1 MVKKFEIKRINPI
14 ARSMLQNRRA
24 KQVIPNKKR
33 YERKKIS
40 RVDNKMVK
48 ELYK

>member
-14 ARSMLQNRRA
+14 ARVMLQNRRA

-33 YERKKIS
+33 YERKKVK

>member
-1 MVKKFEIKRINPI
+1 MEKKFEIRRINPI

-33 YERKKIS
+33 YNRKKVS

-48 ELYK
+48 QLS

>member
-14 ARSMLQNRRA
+14 ARAMLQNRRA

-33 YERKKIS
+33 YERKKMS

>member
-1 MVKKFEIKRINPI
+1 MEKKLEIRRINPI

-33 YERKKIS
+33 YNRKKVS

-48 ELYK
+48 QLS

>member
-1 MVKKFEIKRINPI
+1 MGRKLEIKRINPI
-14 ARSMLQNRRA
+14 ARVMLQNRRA

-33 YERKKIS
+33 YDRKKVS

-48 ELYK
+48 QLS